1 MVNEYSEGYQEA
13 LRRIEENF
21 RQKSTY
27 LSLGS
32 LELIKVPPEIGKL
45 EHLTSLNLGGQHNI
59 EKTNYFTTLPD
70 EIFTLKNLTSLRL
83 YKVSLKEL
91 SYKIGKLKNLRT
103 LNLSETQISKLP
115 KEIFKLD
122 KLETLFISQT
132 QISKLPKEIG
142 ALKKLSYLS
151 IGNTKITELPREMI
165 ELKELKT
172 LHIFGLDLIL
182 PNEIKYKS
190 DNPQLILNYYF
201 ENIYKV
207 KEEDIRPLKEV
218 KVLLVGQGRVG
229 KTSLVKYLIDN
240 QKCNLD
246 EPSTHGIIRRKW
258 KIDVIEEK
266 TKLEQDVQL
275 NIWDFGGQDIQH
287 QTHQFFLNERSI
299 YLLVLDAGRDEAGN
313 KLDYW
318 LKKIQTMGKDAP
330 ILLAVNKSE
339 QNLLPLAET
348 DLKEQFNI
356 KEFFNISCEN
366 GQDIEEL
373 RQAIKS
379 ETGKIEKVF
388 EPIRKEWFAVK
399 EHLENLEE
407 DYISR
412 DDYRK
417 ICREKG
423 VTERQSQDT
432 LLILLHELGIM
443 LNFKEHETEVL
454 NPEWVTRGVYKVV
467 TSLEVQKNK
476 GVLTPELLDVEIRE
490 LNDQLHQEGKDYLH
504 YPPEK
509 YIFIKEL
516 MEKFE
521 LAYQIDDTENY
532 FVPSLLPKDSPYVG
546 EWNERE
552 CLGFR
557 YNYENGLLHE
567 SIMSRF
573 IVKMNKYI
581 LNKTQWLTGVL
592 LKYNEHDNKAL
603 VKADLSN
610 NYLNILIDGNENTRR
625 EFLAIIRDKFADIN
639 KNNPPKEEVP
649 LKDYPDAFVD
659 YELLLQLEKAGIEES
674 HTTVDGKLVQ
684 FNVKELLN
692 SVTHFSSREFE
703 RNKDER
709 EMWRSEVTAEKTY
722 YDVALSY
729 AGEQRWFVEQFAKEL
744 KAKGINVFYDNFES
758 SRLLGK
764 DLYIELADIY
774 ANRSKYVIVFVSKDY
789 KEKIWTRHE
798 IKNAFDRDLRQG
810 DDYIIPARFDDTQIT
825 GLRTAIGYA
834 DLTKTS
840 LNSFVE
846 TIVEKLAGK
855 S

>member
-1 MVNEYSEGYQEA
+1 MADEYSEGYQEA
-13 LRRIEENF
+13 LRRIEKNY
-21 RQKSTY
+21 QTKNSDLY
-27 LSLGS
+27 LANLSLTK
-32 LELIKVPPEIGKL
+32 LPPEINKL
-45 EHLTSLNLGGQHNI
+45 HHLEGLFLDNNQLKKTLGQ
-59 EKTNYFTTLPD
+59 
-70 EIFTLKNLTSLRL
+70 
-83 YKVSLKEL
+83 VSE
-91 SYKIGKLKNLRT
+91 LKNLRT
-103 LNLSETQISKLP
+103 LYLDNNQLCEFPQETIELKNLEWLNLDNNQLSELP
-115 KEIFKLD
+115 KEINQLKNLKGLILD
-122 KLETLFISQT
+122 NNQLKKIPREIVGLKKLERLYLDNNQLNE
-132 QISKLPKEIG
+132 LPKEISELTNLRWIYLRG
-142 ALKKLSYLS
+142 NPKLDIPL
-151 IGNTKITELPREMI
+151 
-165 ELKELKT
+165 
-172 LHIFGLDLIL
+172 
-182 PNEIKYKS
+182 EIVSKVMES
-190 DNPQLILNYYF
+190 PLILNYYF
-201 ENIYKV
+201 ENVYQA
-207 KEEDIRPLKEV
+207 KEDDIRPLKEV

-240 QKCNLD
+240 QKCNAD
-246 EPSTHGIIRRKW
+246 EPSTHGILRRKW
-258 KIDVIEEK
+258 KVDVIEEK
-266 TKLEQDVQL
+266 TKQNHEVQL

-318 LKKIQTMGKDAP
+318 LKKIQAVGKDAP
-330 ILLAVNKSE
+330 ILVAVNKSE
-339 QNLLPLAET
+339 QNILPLAYT

-356 KEFFNISCEN
+356 KEFFDISCEN
-366 GQDIEEL
+366 GQDVERL
-373 RQAIKS
+373 REAIKS

-432 LLILLHELGIM
+432 LLILLHELGVM

-467 TSLEVQKNK
+467 TSLEVQKNN
-476 GVLTPELLDVEIRE
+476 GILTPELLDAEIRE

-521 LAYQIDDTENY
+521 LAYQIEDTENY
-532 FVPSLLPKDSPYVG
+532 FVPSLLPKDSTYVG
-546 EWNERE
+546 DWDEKQ

-567 SIMSRF
+567 NIMSRF
-573 IVKMNKYI
+573 IVKMNRYI

-592 LKYNEHDNKAL
+592 LKNEHDNKAL

-610 NYLNILIDGNENTRR
+610 GYLNILIDGHDRTRV
-625 EFLAIIRDKFADIN
+625 EFLAVIRDKFADIH
-639 KNNPPKEEVP
+639 KNNQPKEEVP
-649 LKDYPDAFVD
+649 LKEYSDVFVD
-659 YELLLQLEKAGIEES
+659 YELLLQLEKKGIGES
-674 HTTVDGKLVQ
+674 HTTFAGKLVVY
-684 FNVKELLN
+684 NVEELLN
-692 SVTHFSSREFE
+692 SVTNFRFREYE
-703 RNKDER
+703 RSKDER
-709 EMWRSEVTAEKTY
+709 DVWKREAAEEKTF

-729 AGEQRWFVEQFAKEL
+729 AGEDRWFVEKFAGEL
-744 KAKGINVFYDNFES
+744 REKGIRVFYDGFEK

-774 ANRSKYVIVFVSKDY
+774 SHRSRYVIVFVSKDY

-798 IKNAFDRDLRQG
+798 IRNAFDRDLRQG
-810 DDYIIPARFDDTQIT
+810 DDYIIPARFDETKIT
-825 GLRTAIGYA
+825 GLRTSIGYV
-834 DLTKTS
+834 DLRKETPYQ
-840 LNSFVE
+840 FAE
-846 TIVEKLAGK
+846 TIAEKLK
-855 S
+855 

>member
-1 MVNEYSEGYQEA
+1 MADRHTRGYQEA
-13 LRRIEENF
+13 LRRIKENYQTKNTRF
-21 RQKSTY
+21 N
-27 LSLGS
+27 LNGLG
-32 LELIKVPPEIGKL
+32 LTELPPEIGKL
-45 EHLTSLNLGGQHNI
+45 KHLAKLYIGHGNERGGGNYLKSLP
-59 EKTNYFTTLPD
+59 K
-70 EIFTLKNLTSLRL
+70 EITQ
-83 YKVSLKEL
+83 
-91 SYKIGKLKNLRT
+91 LKNLRV
-103 LNLSETQISKLP
+103 LYLDSNQLSELP
-115 KEIFKLD
+115 KEIIQLKNLQS
-122 KLETLFISQT
+122 LHLSGNQL
-132 QISKLPKEIG
+132 SGLPKEIAQLTNLRILNLYG
-142 ALKKLSYLS
+142 NQLSEIPKEIAQL
-151 IGNTKITELPREMI
+151 TK
-165 ELKELKT
+165 LKT
-172 LHIFGLDLIL
+172 LFLNNNQLNIPPEIL
-182 PNEIKYKS
+182 GKVNE
-190 DNPQLILNYYF
+190 PQVILNYYF
-201 ENIYKV
+201 ENVYKV
-207 KEEDIRPLKEV
+207 KEDEIRPLKEV

-240 QKCNLD
+240 QKCNPN

-258 KIDVIEEK
+258 KIDVVEEK
-266 TKLEQDVQL
+266 TKQAHKVQL

-287 QTHQFFLNERSI
+287 QTHQFFLNERSV

-330 ILLAVNKSE
+330 ILVAVNKSE
-339 QNLLPLAET
+339 QNILPLAYT

-356 KEFFNISCEN
+356 REFFNISCEN

-373 RQAIKS
+373 RQAIKD

-399 EHLENLEE
+399 EYLENLEE

-417 ICREKG
+417 ICRAKG

-467 TSLEVQKNK
+467 TSLEVQKNN
-476 GVLTPELLDVEIRE
+476 GILTPELLDAEIRE
-490 LNDQLHQEGKDYLH
+490 LNDQLHLEGKDYLH

-521 LAYQIDDTENY
+521 LAYQIEDTENY

-546 EWNERE
+546 EWDEKE

-573 IVKMNKYI
+573 IVRMNKYI

-592 LKYNEHDNKAL
+592 LKNEHDNKAL

-610 NYLNILIDGNENTRR
+610 GYLNILIDGNENTRR
-625 EFLAIIRDKFADIN
+625 EFLAVIRDKFADIN
-639 KNNPPKEEVP
+639 KNNTPKEEVP
-649 LKDYPDAFVD
+649 LKNYADVFVD
-659 YELLLQLEKAGIEES
+659 YELLLQLEKKGINES
-674 HTTVDGKLVQ
+674 HTTFAGKLVEY
-684 FNVKELLN
+684 NVEELLN
-692 SVTHFSSREFE
+692 SVTNFSAREYE
-703 RNKDER
+703 RSKDER
-709 EMWRSEVTAEKTY
+709 EIWKREAAEEKTF

-729 AGEQRWFVEQFAKEL
+729 AGEDRWFVEKFAVEL
-744 KAKGINVFYDNFES
+744 KAQGINVFYDGFEK

-774 ANRSKYVIVFVSKDY
+774 SNRSKYVIVFVSKDY
-789 KEKIWTRHE
+789 AEKIWTRHE
-798 IKNAFDRDLRQG
+798 IRNAFDRDLRQG
-810 DDYIIPARFDDTQIT
+810 DDYIIPARFDATQIT
-825 GLRTAIGYA
+825 GLRTSIGYA
-834 DLTKTS
+834 DLREQT
-840 LNSFVE
+840 LHQFVE
-846 TIVEKLAGK
+846 TIVGKLK
-855 S
+855 